1 MDDGDADGGGD
12 GAARRHV
19 REAGCRERLASPSVD
34 GGGGGEPVVD
44 VELDAVHDGNGEQA
58 GGKAAVKTSGAALLP
73 VAGCD

>member
-19 REAGCRERLASPSVD
+19 REAGRGERLASRSVD
-34 GGGGGEPVVD
+34 SGGGEPVVD

-58 GGKAAVKTSGAALLP
+58 GGKAAVKSSGTALL
-73 VAGCD
+73 